1 MQLDGIYS
9 DSSANQVATKGSED
23 LDKDAFMQL
32 LVTQL
37 KNQDPL
43 EPKGGEELSAQLASF
58 SSLEQMEQ
66 MNENLTTMVVL
77 QQGNALLSQ
86 LSESSALIGQDV
98 NWSDTQLGTS
108 GTGTVD
114 GVRLNEGVTF
124 LNVDGQD
131 IPLFAV
137 TEVLGVVQADE
148 GEADAASADGETD
161 STDGASDDA
170 AESN

>member
-1 MQLDGIYS
+1 MQLDGVFA
-9 DSSANQVATKGSED
+9 DSNANQVATKGSED

-66 MNENLTTMVVL
+66 MNENLTTMVLL
-77 QQGNALLSQ
+77 QQSNALLSQ
-86 LSESSALIGQDV
+86 LSESSALIGQEV
-98 NWSDTQLGTS
+98 NWSDSELGTS
-108 GTGTVD
+108 GSGTVES
-114 GVRLNEGVTF
+114 VRLNEGVTF
-124 LNVDGQD
+124 LSVDGQD

-137 TEVLGVVQADE
+137 TDVLGTASPSTDVEGDE
-148 GEADAASADGETD
+148 PAEPAEDGESDTSD
-161 STDGASDDA
+161 ESDDT
-170 AESN
+170 N